1 MLSTW
6 NYYNTVN
13 QLYFNIERKE
23 EREEGRKRDRQTER
37 KERKKEKNSFL
48 DSCVIKLCTSS
59 FSSVQFSCSVVSDSL
74 RSHGLQHSR
83 PPCPSPAPAVY
94 SNSCP
99 LSWWCHPTISFSAV
113 PLLIPLSIFPSIRVI
128 SKESFL
134 CIRWPKSWSFSFSV
148 SPPVN
153 IQGWF
158 PLGWTGWLS
167 L

>member
-59 FSSVQFSCSVVSDSL
+59 FSSVQLLSRVWLIATPWTAALQASLSITSSCSLL
-74 RSHGLQHSR
+74 RLMSIELVM
-83 PPCPSPAPAVY
+83 PS
-94 SNSCP
+94 NHLILC
-99 LSWWCHPTISFSAV
+99 C
-113 PLLIPLSIFPSIRVI
+113 PLLIPPSIFPSIRVI
-128 SKESFL
+128 SNESFL

-158 PLGWTGWLS
+158 PLGWTGWIS

>member
-74 RSHGLQHSR
+74 RPHGLQHSR

-94 SNSCP
+94 SDSCL

-113 PLLIPLSIFPSIRVI
+113 PFSSHLQSFPASG
-128 SKESFL
+128 SFRMSHFFASGGQSL
-134 CIRWPKSWSFSFSV
+134 GASASV
-148 SPPVN
+148 SVLQW
-153 IQGWF
+153 IF
-158 PLGWTGWLS
+158 RVDFL
-167 L
+167 